1 MSSPPEDDA
10 PRHIHKADSE
20 TRMPVEIERKFLV
33 ANDGW
38 RSAVIDSE
46 KLRDGLVGEF
56 DGCKVR
62 VRLSENR
69 ASITVKG
76 PRSGPRRTEFE
87 YEIPK
92 TDAEAM
98 LHTVCGE
105 RRVEKT
111 RHRVPYAGFTWA
123 VDVYEGNL
131 AGIVVAEIELADEE
145 QAFEKPDWVGTEI
158 TNDPRFS
165 KRELFRLCTD
175 AGRPLTVAELLGGAQ
190 QKFRM
195 P

>member
-1 MSSPPEDDA
+1 
-10 PRHIHKADSE
+10 
-20 TRMPVEIERKFLV
+20 MPVEIERKALV
-33 ANDGW
+33 ADEGW

-98 LHTVCGE
+98 LDTVCGE

-111 RHRVPYAGFTWA
+111 RHWVPYAGFTWA

-131 AGIVVAEIELADEE
+131 AGIVVAEIELAGEE

-158 TNDPRFS
+158 TNNPRFS

-175 AGRPLTVAELLGGAQ
+175 AGRPLTVAELLAGAQ
-190 QKFRM
+190 EKFRM

>member
-1 MSSPPEDDA
+1 
-10 PRHIHKADSE
+10 
-20 TRMPVEIERKFLV
+20 MPVEIERKFLV
-33 ANDGW
+33 VNDEW

-165 KRELFRLCTD
+165 KRELFRRCTD
-175 AGRPLTVAELLGGAQ
+175 AGRPLTVAELLAATHE
-190 QKFRM
+190 KFRM

>member
-1 MSSPPEDDA
+1 MTSAQEDDA
-10 PRHIHKADSE
+10 PRHIHKAHSG
-20 TRMPVEIERKFLV
+20 TSMPVEIERKFLV
-33 ANDGW
+33 ADDGW

-56 DGCKVR
+56 GGCKVR

-98 LHTVCGE
+98 LDTVCGE

-111 RHRVPYAGFTWA
+111 RHRVLYAGFTWA

-131 AGIVVAEIELADEE
+131 AGIVVAEIELAEEE

-158 TNDPRFS
+158 TDDPRFS
-165 KRELFRLCTD
+165 KRELFRLCND
-175 AGRPLTVAELLGGAQ
+175 AGRPLTIAELLAVTHE
-190 QKFRM
+190 KFRM